1 MDAFLLALGGVTE
14 PYTLMLM
21 AVATFAGIV
30 AAAIPGFTITMAI
43 VLTLPLT
50 FAMPP
55 MQGIA
60 VMLSVYV
67 GGLSGGLFSAA
78 LLGIPGTPSAVA
90 TTFDAFPMARNG
102 QPGRALSLGLF
113 ASFVGSLISIVIL
126 IVAAPPLA
134 LLAVK
139 LGPWEYFAL
148 IVFALTIIASLV
160 GDSIMRGLIAGLIG
174 IGIATIGPDP
184 LMARERFTFGYELLT
199 AGIPFLVVL
208 IGMYAMSQL
217 LSELEPTSSS
227 HQASSSSLVSGDM
240 RPHLWDVVKSTMRKP
255 VNIVRSSLLGV
266 FIGAVPGAGSS
277 ISNLVAYDQAKRA
290 SKHPETFGKG
300 EPEGVVASEAGNSST
315 VGGSLIPLISLGI
328 PGSPADAVLMA
339 AIMVHGI
346 SIGPRLILDH
356 PDLVYSMFIAMA
368 VASFFMLFIGIL
380 MMRAFMRLLNVPKY
394 IVVPVVL
401 ACCAIGTYTLNNRLS
416 DLYLLAAIG
425 TIGYL
430 MKKLDYPLA
439 PLVLGVVLGPIAE
452 TNLRRA
458 FQTSADWT
466 LFFTRPISALL
477 LTLAVVSVAYSIYSY
492 VRQRRLLAQRT
503 EAAQNNAYQDG
514 VSQE

>member
-1 MDAFLLALGGVTE
+1 MTDAFLVALGGVTE
-14 PYTLMLM
+14 PYTLLLM
-21 AVATFAGIV
+21 AVETFAGIV

-60 VMLSVYV
+60 VMLAVYV

-78 LLGIPGTPSAVA
+78 LLGIPGTPSSVA
-90 TTFDAFPMARNG
+90 TTFDAFPMARQGN
-102 QPGRALSLGLF
+102 PGNALSLGLF
-113 ASFVGSLISIVIL
+113 ASFVGSIISIAVL

-148 IVFALTIIASLV
+148 IIFALTVIASLV
-160 GDSIMRGLIAGLIG
+160 GDSLIRGLIAGLIG

-184 LMARERFTFGYELLT
+184 LMGRERFTFGYEILT

-217 LSELEPTSSS
+217 LSELENKGGNNHSSG
-227 HQASSSSLVSGDM
+227 ALISGDM
-240 RPHLWDVVKSTMRKP
+240 RPHLWQTVKDITLKP
-255 VNIVRSSLLGV
+255 INVIRSSLLGV

-277 ISNLVAYDQAKRA
+277 ISNLLAYDQAKRA

-300 EPEGVVASEAGNSST
+300 EPQGVVASESGNSST
-315 VGGSLIPLISLGI
+315 VGGSMIPLIALGI

-368 VASFFMLFIGIL
+368 IASVFMLLIGVVL
-380 MMRAFMRLLNVPKY
+380 MKAFLRLLNVPKY

-416 DLYLLAAIG
+416 DLYLLACIG
-425 TIGYL
+425 AVGYL
-430 MKKLDYPLA
+430 LKKLDYPLA

-477 LTLAVVSVAYSIYSY
+477 LTLAVASVIYSIYSY
-492 VRQRRLLAQRT
+492 MKQRRLMAQRSGAT
-503 EAAQNNAYQDG
+503 
-514 VSQE
+514 SK

>member
-1 MDAFLLALGGVTE
+1 MTEAFLIALGGVTE
-14 PYTLMLM
+14 PYTLLLM

-78 LLGIPGTPSAVA
+78 LLGIPGTPSSVA
-90 TTFDAFPMARNG
+90 TTFDAFPMARQGN
-102 QPGRALSLGLF
+102 PGKALSLGLL
-113 ASFVGSLISIVIL
+113 ASFVGSIISIIVL
-126 IVAAPPLA
+126 IIAAPPLA

-148 IVFALTIIASLV
+148 IIFALTIIASLV
-160 GDSIMRGLIAGLIG
+160 GDSLIRGLIAGLIG

-184 LMARERFTFGYELLT
+184 LMGRERFTFGYEILT

-217 LSELEPTSSS
+217 LSELEPKGGSNQSSG
-227 HQASSSSLVSGDM
+227 ALISGDM
-240 RPHLWDVVKSTMRKP
+240 RPHLWQTVKDIVLKP
-255 VNIVRSSLLGV
+255 VNVVRSSLIGV

-277 ISNLVAYDQAKRA
+277 ISNLLAYDQAKRA

-300 EPEGVVASEAGNSST
+300 EPQGVVASEAGNSST
-315 VGGSLIPLISLGI
+315 VGGSMIPLIALGI

-368 VASFFMLFIGIL
+368 IASVFMVFIGIIL
-380 MMRAFMRLLNVPKY
+380 MRAFLRLLNVPKY

-416 DLYLLAAIG
+416 DLYLLACIG
-425 TIGYL
+425 AVGYL
-430 MKKLDYPLA
+430 LRKLDYPLA

-458 FQTSADWT
+458 FQTSSDWT

-477 LTLAVVSVAYSIYSY
+477 LTLAVVSVMYSIYSY
-492 VRQRRLLAQRT
+492 MKQRRLMAQRLGAT
-503 EAAQNNAYQDG
+503 PE
-514 VSQE
+514 